1 MGTGIDKI
9 FNKGIGKTNQFLLAP
24 AIIIIIGAI
33 CFILS
38 DFIGYKIVSY
48 ILLVTVSLLAMFLD
62 ILPVLIAALL
72 SALIWDFFFIP
83 PRFTFYVNTN
93 EDILMLAMY
102 FVVAMV
108 NAVLTFKLRQMEKIA
123 QQKEERANAIKL
135 YNLLLNSLS
144 HELKT
149 PIATIIGATDN
160 LLTKGNKLTE
170 INKNDLVKEISIASV
185 RLNEQVENLL
195 NMSRLESG
203 HIKPKLDWCDVNELI
218 HSVVNKLEDISKNHE
233 IVVMVNQTLPLF
245 KLDFGLMEQVL
256 HNLLINAI
264 NYTEPGT
271 KITIIADCLQHV
283 KGHFSL
289 DDNSLDSKTDS
300 ITGNLI
306 IEFSDNGKGFPEG
319 EINQVFDKFYRLKN
333 SKTGG
338 TGLGLS
344 IAKGFI
350 EAHHGTIQLKNL
362 KEGGALFE
370 IAIPSEVSYLNRQR
384 NE

>member
-1 MGTGIDKI
+1 
-9 FNKGIGKTNQFLLAP
+9 
-24 AIIIIIGAI
+24 
-33 CFILS
+33 
-38 DFIGYKIVSY
+38 
-48 ILLVTVSLLAMFLD
+48 
-62 ILPVLIAALL
+62 
-72 SALIWDFFFIP
+72 
-83 PRFTFYVNTN
+83 
-93 EDILMLAMY
+93 
-102 FVVAMV
+102 
-108 NAVLTFKLRQMEKIA
+108 
-123 QQKEERANAIKL
+123 
-135 YNLLLNSLS
+135 
-144 HELKT
+144 
-149 PIATIIGATDN
+149 
-160 LLTKGNKLTE
+160 
-170 INKNDLVKEISIASV
+170 
-185 RLNEQVENLL
+185 
-195 NMSRLESG
+195 
-203 HIKPKLDWCDVNELI
+203 
-218 HSVVNKLEDISKNHE
+218 
-233 IVVMVNQTLPLF
+233 MVNQTLPLF